1 MRVRNCLHLRFP
13 NKIDGA
19 NMEKKQCYVCG
30 RELQKD
36 EIGLTK
42 KLIDKKT
49 ERFFCLSCLAEYLE
63 VTEEELLAKIEEF
76 KEEGC
81 TLFK

>member
-1 MRVRNCLHLRFP
+1 MQGRTCLHLRFP
-13 NKIDGA
+13 NKIDGVD
-19 NMEKKQCYVCG
+19 MEYKKCYVCG
-30 RELQKD
+30 KGLSKD
-36 EIGLTK
+36 ETGLTK

-49 ERFFCLSCLAEYLE
+49 AKFYCISCLAEFLE
-63 VTEEELLAKIEEF
+63 VTQEELSAKIEEF